1 MRTLALTVLCCG
13 VAARIFTLSA
23 QVTANVEAGISDVK
37 YEGFLASAAGSIS
50 PSMRWEHPRG
60 RGFVSAR
67 ATYLQFQ
74 SGRHSLD
81 GSLNGSWFTPLSRHW
96 RGELGGAAG
105 ASDYANIASFS
116 HAQAEA
122 RLHLMDSDHGGWLG
136 LSVGSTAFRR
146 RSRPASVV
154 ASGFWLLRGEKT
166 MFVSIDRSFVGETVY
181 TDLRTSGRWRRDRI
195 VLEGILGAR
204 VWSRGGGR
212 GVFGEGSA
220 ALNLG
225 AGTALIVSGGRYPTD
240 AISGSIAGDYVTL
253 AVRLGTMPYRRAPA
267 PGAAPTLP
275 PRRQTS
281 AADGAEASF
290 DQPSLQIEQQSGDS
304 VLLTLYAPSA
314 TTVEISGD
322 FTDWQPVSLTR
333 SSGKIDAW
341 TGTFRINPGIHRINV
356 RRNGGA
362 WRAPA
367 GTARRVDDYDGE
379 VGVFTLP
386 PS

>member
-1 MRTLALTVLCCG
+1 MRALALTVLACG
-13 VAARIFTLSA
+13 AAAPIHRLSA
-23 QVTANVEAGISDVK
+23 QVTANIEAGISDVK
-37 YEGFLASAAGSIS
+37 YEGFLASVAGSIS

-81 GSLNGSWFTPLSRHW
+81 GSINGSWFTPLSAHW

-116 HAQAEA
+116 HAQGEA

-136 LSVGSTAFRR
+136 VTTGTTAFRR
-146 RSRPASVV
+146 RSRPAAVV
-154 ASGFWLLRGEKT
+154 ASGFWFRRGEKT
-166 MFVSIDRSFVGETVY
+166 MFVSIDRSFVGETAY
-181 TDLRTSGRWRRDRI
+181 TDLRTSGRWRRNRV
-195 VLEGILGAR
+195 VLEGIMGAR

-253 AVRLGTMPYRRAPA
+253 ALRLGTIPYRRAPA
-267 PGAAPTLP
+267 PAPGPLY

-290 DQPSLQIEQQSGDS
+290 NPPALEIEQQRGDS
-304 VLLTLYAPSA
+304 VMLTLYAPGA
-314 TTVEISGD
+314 TTLEISGD
-322 FTDWQPVSLTR
+322 FTDWQPVSLAR
-333 SSGKIDAW
+333 SPVKVDAW
-341 TGTFRINPGIHRINV
+341 TATLRIASGIHRINV
-356 RRNGGA
+356 RRDGGP

-367 GTARRVDDYDGE
+367 GTARRTDDYDGE

-386 PS
+386 